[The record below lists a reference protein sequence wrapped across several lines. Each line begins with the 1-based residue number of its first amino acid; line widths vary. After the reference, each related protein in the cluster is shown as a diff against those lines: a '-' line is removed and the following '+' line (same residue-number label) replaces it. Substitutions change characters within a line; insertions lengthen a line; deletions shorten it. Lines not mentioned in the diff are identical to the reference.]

1 MMPSSQVGKAPDSGS
16 GSRRFES
23 YLGSHNGVEYPPHYF
38 FMTILLKI
46 LNVLNIIY
54 KNALGGL
61 IWINFL
67 LKMWELLL
75 WKKIIL

>member
-1 MMPSSQVGKAPDSGS
+1 
-16 GSRRFES
+16 
-23 YLGSHNGVEYPPHYF
+23 VEYPPHYF